1 MGICALMIHL
11 SGVFLS
17 SLRLGDSYMDSANFQ
32 NPEGVF
38 RFGAPDVI
46 LESHGFPRH
55 TVFCVQLHSEDR
67 CQAIAVTECAHCHS
81 WFMYCSFVS
90 NPLSS
95 KPHSIRTATMT
106 FICDYA
112 FLHFHE
118 GSNAERGPLPRFRTS
133 SILLR
138 KQSMQS

>member
-1 MGICALMIHL
+1 MGICALMIQL

-17 SLRLGDSYMDSANFQ
+17 SLQLGDSYVDSSNFQ

-55 TVFCVQLHSEDR
+55 MVFCVQLHSEDR
-67 CQAIAVTECAHCHS
+67 CQAIAVTKCAHRHLR
-81 WFMYCSFVS
+81 FLYCAFVL

-95 KPHSIRTATMT
+95 KPHSTRTATMT

-112 FLHFHE
+112 FLHLQE
-118 GSNAERGPLPRFRTS
+118 GSNTEREEVPSLGSEPP
-133 SILLR
+133 
-138 KQSMQS
+138 QSC